1 MKVTYPRRPRT
12 RQTPALSR
20 KDALYGKSITELIR
34 EQGVK
39 PFDPKVFEGGFP
51 PDEDIDAFLETIYR
65 ARR

>member
-1 MKVTYPRRPRT
+1 MEATRPRRPRT
-12 RQTPALSR
+12 RQSPVLAR

-51 PDEDIDAFLETIYR
+51 PDEDIDAFLDTIYR
-65 ARR
+65 ARS

>member
-1 MKVTYPRRPRT
+1 MKVTHPRRSRA
-12 RQTPALSR
+12 RRTPALAR
-20 KDALYGKSITELIR
+20 QDPLYGKSITELIR

-51 PDEDIDAFLETIYR
+51 PDEDIDAFLDTIYR

>member
-1 MKVTYPRRPRT
+1 MKVTRSRRPHPSQKT
-12 RQTPALSR
+12 ALAR

-51 PDEDIDAFLETIYR
+51 PDEDIDAFLDTIYR